1 MNFFISDTEFES
13 KQRNKWGTI
22 SKVKNKFGKWYYR
35 FEDCQVYKTDTRLII
50 YSGYTDKKP
59 INEYIKTDPY
69 SLKYA
74 NGDFCVAILEKETM
88 EVFADYIC
96 QTKFIHNDWI
106 HGRKSY
112 TWLYMAY
119 PNGKFVHVG
128 TNNQSYMMPATTSN
142 INTHKFNI
150 MKDRNKHW
158 INKYDSFD
166 VTDSRWQ
173 EAKREIQKT
182 IRGATRNIC
191 RIIDESLQDLTCMK
205 ECRAYARQSFVN
217 IGLRSLK
224 VVGEYTN
231 CSTRKLVL
239 LNEIHD
245 KKFINRNFPCFYELG
260 FYQKRINVPTNKLMS
275 KEYQQLISEVV
286 PVSTHVKRIQ
296 HYMKQY
302 QSGKDPTIKKPIL
315 VTQKGSDYLILDGQ
329 HRYYAAKQTN
339 TKTVNVV
346 VIPSS
351 LSFYIRI
358 CFQYKNSGSFM
369 YNDKQTMI
377 IPAR

>member
-1 MNFFISDTEFES
+1 
-13 KQRNKWGTI
+13 
-22 SKVKNKFGKWYYR
+22 
-35 FEDCQVYKTDTRLII
+35 
-50 YSGYTDKKP
+50 
-59 INEYIKTDPY
+59 
-69 SLKYA
+69 
-74 NGDFCVAILEKETM
+74 
-88 EVFADYIC
+88 
-96 QTKFIHNDWI
+96 
-106 HGRKSY
+106 
-112 TWLYMAY
+112 
-119 PNGKFVHVG
+119 
-128 TNNQSYMMPATTSN
+128 MPATTSN

-245 KKFINRNFPCFYELG
+245 KKFINRNFFKIDR
-260 FYQKRINVPTNKLMS
+260 FFKR
-275 KEYQQLISEVV
+275 
-286 PVSTHVKRIQ
+286 
-296 HYMKQY
+296 
-302 QSGKDPTIKKPIL
+302 
-315 VTQKGSDYLILDGQ
+315 
-329 HRYYAAKQTN
+329 
-339 TKTVNVV
+339 
-346 VIPSS
+346 
-351 LSFYIRI
+351 
-358 CFQYKNSGSFM
+358 
-369 YNDKQTMI
+369 
-377 IPAR
+377 